1 MTGTFIEKM
10 NRYYGSKEG
19 AFTEMTSMEMSKLTF
34 NVKAVIRDL
43 LIKYLGIDSIPKAWV
58 NETQEMVFNVCPQ
71 CAFTKEKTVSLQC
84 KISKIDKNEMTI
96 YFTKEMLK
104 KYGETDY
111 WYIYFKSDSMTPYI
125 GFADR
130 ETWKQAFPELFKK
143 TASELARDEM
153 NDTMRD
159 KASVD
164 YRNLNYVK
172 TEINKIDFYTFS
184 MRIKDLIKISYVSVR
199 GKDNEAGAVQRVLNR
214 KRIGSIK
221 QYVLEGNMF
230 ANSFILNWN
239 DQKMIPSIKSET
251 FIHIPIIN
259 NAAQLIDGQ
268 HRLEGI
274 KEAAKEDGT
283 ILEKMVLVSMAIRL
297 DTKEAANIFI
307 NINSEQKP
315 VPKSLI
321 YDLYGE
327 TGEFKNFA
335 ITRAGDIARDLN
347 ENPESPFYNL
357 IKYPGNPRGK
367 GKIDLSTVVSALKGY
382 VDISG
387 KFVENNIR
395 DLDLQT
401 KIIINF
407 YSTIKYFWDKEQLW
421 DNASQNVF
429 FKASGFIAMTEF
441 FFDYIFDKCVEKK
454 NFKPEYMISLFDFS
468 DVSLIKNDDIKNSDG
483 KSARK
488 LITDDLREGLRRE
501 TPQEDEYDV

>member
-1 MTGTFIEKM
+1 MTGTFTDEM
-10 NRYYGSKEG
+10 NGFYESKEG
-19 AFTEMTSMEMSKLTF
+19 AYTEMTSMEISKLTF
-34 NVKAVIRDL
+34 NVKAAIRDL
-43 LIKYLGIDSIPKAWV
+43 LIKYLGVDSIPKAWV
-58 NETQEMVFNVCPQ
+58 NEPQEMVFNVCSRS
-71 CAFTKEKTVSLQC
+71 AFSKGTTVSIPC
-84 KISKIDKNEMTI
+84 KLSKVNKNEMSI
-96 YFTKEMLK
+96 YFTKEMIQA
-104 KYGETDY
+104 YGDADY
-111 WYIYFKSDSMTPYI
+111 WYVYFAQENPTPYI
-125 GFADR
+125 GFASKKEWEER
-130 ETWKQAFPELFKK
+130 FPNLFGK
-143 TASELARDEM
+143 TASERARDEM
-153 NDTMRD
+153 SDTHRD

-164 YRNLNYVK
+164 YRDLNYVK

-184 MRIKDLIKISYVSVR
+184 MKVKDLIKISYVSVR
-199 GKDNEAGAVQRVLNR
+199 GKDSEEGAVQRVLNR

-239 DQKMIPSIKSET
+239 DNKLIPSINTET
-251 FIHIPIIN
+251 SLHLPIVN

-274 KEAAKEDGT
+274 KEAAKDDNT
-283 ILEKMVLVSMAIRL
+283 IFEKMVLVSMAIRL

-335 ITRAGDIARDLN
+335 ITRAGDIARELN
-347 ENPESPFYNL
+347 ENPESPYYNL

-367 GKIDLSTVVSALKGY
+367 GKIDLSTVVSSLKGY

-395 DLDLQT
+395 DYENQT

-429 FKASGFIAMTEF
+429 FKASGFVAMTEF
-441 FFDYIFDKCVEKK
+441 FFDYIFDKCVERK
-454 NFKPEYMISLFDFS
+454 NFKKEYMISLFDFS
-468 DVSLIKNDDIKNSDG
+468 EVSLIKNDDIKNSDG

-488 LITDDLREGLRRE
+488 LITDDLREGLKRE
-501 TPQEDEYDV
+501 TPQEDEYDI